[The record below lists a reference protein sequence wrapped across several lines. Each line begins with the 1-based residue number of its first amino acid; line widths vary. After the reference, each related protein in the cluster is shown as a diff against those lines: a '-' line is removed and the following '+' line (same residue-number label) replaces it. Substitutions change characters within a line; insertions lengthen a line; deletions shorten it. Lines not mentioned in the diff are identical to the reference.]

1 MKGER
6 GKNKETDTIKKIRKK
21 FKNCE
26 EYSEGG
32 EAIFPF
38 FSILII
44 VYDK

>member
-32 EAIFPF
+32 G
-38 FSILII
+38 
-44 VYDK
+44 